1 MPPTIPRC
9 LENPACVQ
17 DGSDGMPIYIT
28 AVHALQVD
36 VIPVSYI
43 DMSYILQANLRQK
56 NNPMPLYQLQNI
68 CVILKYIMHFPIVS
82 LKHAG
87 ENTPRNNHFTD
98 WSFRPCLVMIVELST
113 FIV

>member
-56 NNPMPLYQLQNI
+56 KSNAPI
-68 CVILKYIMHFPIVS
+68 SIAKYMCYPKVHNAFPNCEF
-82 LKHAG
+82 K
-87 ENTPRNNHFTD
+87 TC
-98 WSFRPCLVMIVELST
+98 W
-113 FIV
+113 